1 MKLEQLE
8 LIEVTYTEDKQKA
21 VLTFLDEDRGEI
33 REVNFNK
40 DSWDSEKAKYVED
53 PEKAEKV
60 EEWSQEYFGL
70 SFDEL
75 SRAVGEKKDVY
86 AYDNF
91 NSLWE
96 AQIIEKFDEDMLGQI
111 IQAPCTEVV
120 DDGTA
125 IRIRFEYE
133 DTLYESRMGYADYHE
148 PRKAWFVNPQKQKRQ
163 YEKFEKK
170 FGIHVDNKE
179 ELVGKTLMIEVKK
192 AMGKWIY
199 SEIKAFPKTK
209 K

>member
-8 LIEVTYTEDKQKA
+8 LIEVTYSEDHQKA
-21 VLTFLDEDRGEI
+21 VLTFLDEDQGEI

-40 DSWDSEKAKYVED
+40 ASWDQEKAEYVVD

-60 EEWSQEYFGL
+60 EEWSQEYFGMT
-70 SFDEL
+70 FDEL
-75 SRAVGEKKDVY
+75 SKAVGEKKDVY

-96 AQIIEKFDEDMLGQI
+96 AQIIEKFEDDMVGQI
-111 IQAPCTEVV
+111 IQVPCTEVV

-125 IRIRFEYE
+125 IKIRFEYE
-133 DTLYESRMGYADYHE
+133 GKLYESRMGYADYFE
-148 PRKAWFVNPQKQKRQ
+148 PKKAWFVNPQKKKRQ
-163 YEKFEKK
+163 FERFEKK
-170 FGIHVDNKE
+170 FGFPVE
-179 ELVGKTLMIEVKK
+179 EMENLVGKTLMVEVKK
-192 AMGKWIY
+192 AMGKYVY
-199 SEIKAFPKTK
+199 SEVKAFPKTK

>member
-40 DSWDSEKAKYVED
+40 ASWDQEKSGFVDD

-96 AQIIEKFDEDMLGQI
+96 AQIIEKFEEDMLGQI
-111 IQAPCTEVV
+111 IQAPCTEVI

-133 DTLYESRMGYADYHE
+133 DKLYESRMSYADYNE